1 MQLMIPD
8 EDRLGPKK
16 LVKHPT
22 KRFGETPQEL
32 HFSMK
37 KESEQDKYNDPIDRS
52 PITNEEL
59 RGWYSYGV
67 AADGYSSF
75 IASFLPIVL
84 KDLAANSAVERTNRS
99 MKCDTSGTYY
109 CDVQLFGMYI
119 DTSSLVLYATSISV
133 LCQFILFASLG
144 SLADFGSHR
153 KQFMIGFGMFSAILG
168 FGFSFVVNSSLWW
181 LAYLLYILSN
191 IVYGASFVFYYAWV
205 PVLTRAHPD
214 VLKADA
220 DPDVSDEEYYS
231 ISDRIA
237 NDISS
242 KGFYWGYIT
251 AVIQLIL
258 ASAFVVFTGAFF
270 VQREFLFVY
279 PMQISISVLCVWQFV
294 ILLTHTNRL
303 MKTRPGPPLPEG
315 TNYFAFSLR
324 NLYNTLKQA
333 PKLTELGASTLILL
347 GSSVIVPLFAAFGNW
362 LWHIIQFKLGWST
375 KKTLMI
381 QAALYCF
388 LPIYGLAGF
397 FVSKGTPFGLNNVYE
412 VPILGAF
419 HGFLLGATQSSCRV
433 MFSEMIPHGHES
445 EFFGLYE
452 ITDKGSSWIGP
463 LVVGAITNAT
473 GSIRWSFLFLLTFFC
488 APLFIFGYMDVSK
501 GKKQAKEFIAK
512 ENRHSVHHL

>member
-1 MQLMIPD
+1 MKEASNLP
-8 EDRLGPKK
+8 
-16 LVKHPT
+16 VKG
-22 KRFGETPQEL
+22 KQ
-32 HFSMK
+32 
-37 KESEQDKYNDPIDRS
+37 NDSIDTS
-52 PITNEEL
+52 PISNEEL
-59 RGWYSYGV
+59 RGWYSYAV
-67 AADGYSSF
+67 AADGLSSF

-84 KDLAANSAVERTNRS
+84 KDLAANSAVDRVNRS
-99 MKCDTSGTYY
+99 VKCDTSGPYV

-119 DTSSLVLYATSISV
+119 DTSAIVLYATSISV
-133 LCQFILFASLG
+133 VCQFILFACLS
-144 SLADFGSHR
+144 SLADFGTHR

-181 LAYLLYILSN
+181 LAYLLFITAN

-205 PVLTRAHPD
+205 PVLTRWHPD

-220 DPDVSDEEYYS
+220 DPDVSDEEYYA

-242 KGFYWGYIT
+242 EGFYWGYVT

-258 ASAFVVFTGAFF
+258 AAGFVFATGAFF
-270 VQREFLFVY
+270 VQRGFLFVY
-279 PMQISISVLCVWQFV
+279 PMQISISVVCVWQFV

-315 TNYFAFSLR
+315 ANYIGFSLH

-333 PKLTELGASTLILL
+333 PKLTELFKFLAGWFIYSDSFSTVVSSAILFAQSELGASTFILL

-362 LWHIIQFKLGWST
+362 IWHIMQFKFGWST

-381 QAALYCF
+381 QASLYCL
-388 LPIYGLAGF
+388 LPIYGLLGF
-397 FVSKGTPFGLNNVYE
+397 FVPKGVPFGLNNVYE

-419 HGFLLGATQSSCRV
+419 HGFLLGPTQSTCRV
-433 MFSEMIPHGHES
+433 MFSEMIPHGHEA

-473 GSIRWSFLFLLTFFC
+473 GSIRWSFLFLLTFFS
-488 APLFIFGYMDVSK
+488 APLFIFGSLHVAK
-501 GKKQAKEFIAK
+501 GKEQSKAFIAK
-512 ENRHSVHHL
+512 ENRHSVQHL